1 MRETSSSY
9 GNADSCVNAAT
20 GSGVNAATGI
30 GKDSDAATSG
40 YTSISGRIGMSSGCT
55 GATASALRNAS
66 SNPFGAV
73 NAEALISLRSY
84 PRRSSLSAAASRK
97 RAKRS
102 MRLST
107 MSVERTGIAA
117 ARAVFAAKNSSC
129 KRPDSSFDGAGV
141 PPVSPERKSSYVAA
155 SCANEGAGTTAPTP
169 PLCAATV
176 AANSS
181 VERSGVTPVSPERK
195 SSNVPAAFA
204 CPRTDLGFRRARDTG
219 TAAGGDSL

>member
-1 MRETSSSY
+1 MAGIQRPFASRLRGVGVVVTRGSTACVAIPSSS
-9 GNADSCVNAAT
+9 
-20 GSGVNAATGI
+20 GI
-30 GKDSDAATSG
+30 
-40 YTSISGRIGMSSGCT
+40 
-55 GATASALRNAS
+55 
-66 SNPFGAV
+66 GAV

-84 PRRSSLSAAASRK
+84 PRRSSLSAASSRK

-107 MSVERTGIAA
+107 LSVERTGIAA
-117 ARAVFAAKNSSC
+117 AKAVFAAKNSSC

-181 VERSGVTPVSPERK
+181 MERSGVTPVSPERK